1 MKFFKTTFP
10 GIRFAATD
18 LDWTSGSGELV
29 SGAANDLALT
39 VAGRG
44 KRAAQSLAFPDSASV
59 SSHRSGN
66 TSTNSNAEHIGLLGR
81 VTETRQET
89 PA

>member
-44 KRAAQSLAFPDSASV
+44 KASGAISRLSGPGV
-59 SSHRSGN
+59 SKL
-66 TSTNSNAEHIGLLGR
+66 T
-81 VTETRQET
+81 
-89 PA
+89 